1 MRGSMIGRLV
11 APLLALMACVG
22 VSRPAQAQGLPPVF
36 QSWLNN
42 LTSAGYGVT
51 QGSATVT
58 SVSYCKTVIVPV
70 FGTCFSSDPGD
81 PYVVPLMPAG
91 NGYIDPYFGGLEN
104 QVLPNGTVVGQA
116 FRLDTTEA
124 ELVIVQLP
132 PLAGYFSYQGYVF
145 SRPISDYKHG
155 VGVVSPDPAR
165 GDLYAS
171 YNNSVDNTDILTRSG
186 LSFGGGFVAFITTP
200 NSSIAADMT
209 SRFASVGGNSNL
221 LFVDPMGSNLNFGL
235 GASSDDFSMLLRY
248 LVPADPRA
256 GSDWLNN
263 AASNVL
269 VYRIDQPA
277 SLSVVPYGSTPLR
290 KRSYNTDETPYAS
303 NVAELT
309 GLMKGWLAAQ
319 NPQHRYQSK
328 QGVSTMKSDA
338 SGAYVS
344 GSVGPVCI
352 IHGALCNGDEQD
364 AIHWA
369 VSIGAVMA
377 NGLFVVDGVNA
388 AATNDTTVFSFAV
401 EDAKIKTGVLT
412 ISQTNAQA
420 AGFSVG
426 AITGSA
432 ETALKTLGLWAQAS
446 ASLQNAAP
454 NLFVQLFTRGC
465 TAQQICC
472 NQSFTAVIPSSALPY
487 QDKIAIFQRAYAVPG
502 YDSGPNTHYV
512 SAPYAIY

>member
-1 MRGSMIGRLV
+1 
-11 APLLALMACVG
+11 
-22 VSRPAQAQGLPPVF
+22 
-36 QSWLNN
+36 
-42 LTSAGYGVT
+42 
-51 QGSATVT
+51 
-58 SVSYCKTVIVPV
+58 
-70 FGTCFSSDPGD
+70 
-81 PYVVPLMPAG
+81 
-91 NGYIDPYFGGLEN
+91 
-104 QVLPNGTVVGQA
+104 
-116 FRLDTTEA
+116 
-124 ELVIVQLP
+124 
-132 PLAGYFSYQGYVF
+132 VF
-145 SRPISDYKHG
+145 SRLISDYKNG

-171 YNNSVDNTDILTRSG
+171 YNNSINNTDILSRSG

-248 LVPADPRA
+248 LVPADPQA

-309 GLMKGWLAAQ
+309 GLMKGWVSAQ
-319 NPQHRYQSK
+319 NPQHHYKSK

-338 SGAYVS
+338 AGAYIS
-344 GSVGPVCI
+344 GSVGPLCI
-352 IHGALCNGDEQD
+352 THGGLCNGDEQD

-369 VSIGAVMA
+369 ASVGAVKA
-377 NGLFVVDGVNA
+377 NGLFVIDGVNA

-401 EDAKIKTGVLT
+401 EDAKIRTGVLT
-412 ISQTNAQA
+412 ISQTNKQA

-426 AITGSA
+426 TITGSA
-432 ETALKTLGLWAQAS
+432 EVALKTLGLWSQAS
-446 ASLQNAAP
+446 ASLQNASP
-454 NLFVQLFTRGC
+454 NLFVQIFTRGC
-465 TAQQICC
+465 TAQQAYC
-472 NQSFTAVIPSSALPY
+472 NQSFTSVIPSSAVPY
-487 QDKIAIFQRAYAVPG
+487 QHSIVIFQRAYAVPG
-502 YDSGPNTHYV
+502 SDSGPNTKYV
-512 SAPYAIY
+512 TAPFVIY